1 MGAEIVVG
9 YDVET
14 DCIGKIKMDILT
26 HVHGAIVGQSGS
38 GKSLALLT
46 LLYQI
51 LSLDMPVEIF
61 ICDPKNSGDFMGIV
75 PPSNFATGIEQ
86 SARMIHTFY
95 EIFQNT
101 PENNDKLQ
109 LLLIDE
115 YAGLI
120 TSLPDIIGGKEG
132 KAETETIK
140 SEVARMFMLSRSRRM
155 GLWLIMQR
163 PSASLFNTSSSSAS
177 GSLDNLMFA
186 LNMGKLHT
194 QTHISLFA
202 NEHFENEA
210 FAASY
215 HPSRGS
221 GYFLQD
227 GQPLKAIRIPLIRD
241 KAALT
246 KLLQKKARD
255 KFGNF

>member
-1 MGAEIVVG
+1 MKAEITIG

-14 DCIGKIKMDILT
+14 DCVGKIKMDILT

-38 GKSLALLT
+38 GKSVALLW

-51 LSLDMPVEIF
+51 LSLDMPVEMF
-61 ICDPKNSGDFMGIV
+61 ICDPKNSGDFVGIV
-75 PPSNFATGIEQ
+75 PPDHFAMGMEQ
-86 SARMIHTFY
+86 SGNMVHTYY
-95 EIFQNT
+95 ESFLQT
-101 PENNDKLQ
+101 KEGNNVLR
-109 LLLIDE
+109 LIYIDE

-120 TSLPDIIGGKEG
+120 NSLPDIIGGKEG
-132 KAETETIK
+132 KAEVERIK
-140 SEVARMFMLSRSRRM
+140 SEMAAMFMLSRSRGM
-155 GLWLIMQR
+155 GIWLIMQR
-163 PSASLFNTSSSSAS
+163 PSASLFNTSISN
-177 GSLDNLMFA
+177 GCLDNLMFA

-194 QTHISLFA
+194 QTHVSLFA
-202 NEHFENEA
+202 NECLENKE
-210 FAASY
+210 FAATY

-255 KFGNF
+255 KWGNF

>member
-1 MGAEIVVG
+1 MGGLLWARKSLSDMTLKLTVLAR
-9 YDVET
+9 
-14 DCIGKIKMDILT
+14 MDILS

-38 GKSLALLT
+38 GKSVALLW
-46 LLYQI
+46 LLYQL
-51 LSLDMPVEIF
+51 LSLDIDIKLF
-61 ICDPKNSGDFMGIV
+61 IADPKSSGDFTIV
-75 PPSNFATGIEQ
+75 PPSNLATGMEE
-86 SARMIHTFY
+86 SANMIYAYY
-95 EIFQNT
+95 ELFLQL

-115 YAGLI
+115 YSALVNSIG
-120 TSLPDIIGGKEG
+120 DIIGGKEG
-132 KAETETIK
+132 KAEVEKIK
-140 SEVARMFMLSRSRRM
+140 SEMASMFMLSRSRRM
-155 GLWLIMQR
+155 GIWLIMQR
-163 PSASLFNTSSSSAS
+163 PSASLFSSAS
-177 GSLDNLMFA
+177 GSLNNLMFA

-202 NEHFENEA
+202 NEC
-210 FAASY
+210 FASTY

-227 GQPLKAIRIPLIRD
+227 GQPFKAIRIPLIRD